1 MERKDGLIATIKKN
15 ATEEIPISLTRYRGY
30 ELLDVRIYFE
40 DDQGIW
46 RPTKRGLTVRLEMLP
61 DLLKALG
68 RVRGELCRR
77 GF

>member
-1 MERKDGLIATIKKN
+1 M
-15 ATEEIPISLTRYRGY
+15 TRYRGY